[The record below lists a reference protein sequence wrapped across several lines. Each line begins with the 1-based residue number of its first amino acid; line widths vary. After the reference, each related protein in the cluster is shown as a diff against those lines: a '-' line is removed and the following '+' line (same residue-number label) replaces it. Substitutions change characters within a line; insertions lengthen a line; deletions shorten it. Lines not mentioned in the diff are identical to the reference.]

1 MPNSMQFVTFKRAAL
16 LFSPCID
23 LPYGASLL
31 LGLSQ
36 FCEQGSLNE
45 TLGDGRFKILQE
57 F

>member
-1 MPNSMQFVTFKRAAL
+1 MQFVTFKRAAL

-31 LGLSQ
+31 LGLWQ